1 MIFRKDTLTVF
12 TDDLNNV
19 DYTRCI
25 TFVYE
30 EESTGMIPF
39 MNLLSKCQP
48 GGSVL
53 VQVYWKATHA
63 ELCLLLGSHDAISH
77 KTGVVRTVMVLTE
90 RRRRTTHFDRLW
102 LYTVVIHG
110 GSVTRWNMIRCVQET
125 RPERLWERLHR
136 TVEAGSHYL
145 CRRVVKRLLEESSL
159 STW

>member
-1 MIFRKDTLTVF
+1 MIFRKDPLTVF

-30 EESTGMIPF
+30 EESTGVIPF

-90 RRRRTTHFDRLW
+90 RRRRTTHFDRLCYTLW
-102 LYTVVIHG
+102 LYTVDLWQDETWSGVYRKQDQKDCEKDYIGPWRLVVI
-110 GSVTRWNMIRCVQET
+110 TY
-125 RPERLWERLHR
+125 
-136 TVEAGSHYL
+136 VEG
-145 CRRVVKRLLEESSL
+145 L
-159 STW
+159 SRGYWKNLP